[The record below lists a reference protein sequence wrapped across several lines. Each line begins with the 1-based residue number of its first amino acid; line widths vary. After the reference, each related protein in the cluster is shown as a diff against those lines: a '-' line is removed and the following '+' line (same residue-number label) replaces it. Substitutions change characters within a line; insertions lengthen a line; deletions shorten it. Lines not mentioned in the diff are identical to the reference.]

1 MAAQDSQRD
10 QLETHLPADCTFTV
24 HRGAKGSSFRMLT
37 LQDDD
42 GSKQNHPLREL
53 RPKGEA
59 DYAWDYPTAGNKRL
73 QLACD
78 GVPLPRNID
87 MMAIGIQPPIKVA
100 VRHSRRYAL
109 LTLTA

>member
-1 MAAQDSQRD
+1 M
-10 QLETHLPADCTFTV
+10 F
-24 HRGAKGSSFRMLT
+24 
-37 LQDDD
+37 QDDD
-42 GSKQNHPLREL
+42 GSKQKHPLREL
-53 RPKGEA
+53 QPKGEA

-100 VRHSRRYAL
+100 VSSFQ
-109 LTLTA
+109 TLKTSGS